1 MKLEIE
7 SVEFKNFLTF
17 GSKVQ
22 KVPFLTGLNLVTGN
36 DVDRKRSNA
45 SGKSSFLETVPFAL
59 FGQVHRNINKK
70 QIINWKNRKNCEV
83 VLNFGIG
90 DNKYKILRA
99 IKPDNFEIYKDNVL
113 IDKPS
118 HVKEY
123 QATLEEII
131 GLSFQTFMSLIHSNI
146 NSSAKLL
153 TMSKPEKRKLIDM
166 MFGLTIYKKIQ
177 EHSNKKL
184 RGIIEKVREIE
195 LTNSSNTDRI
205 GDLQSTINELEYKSS
220 AKPIQY
226 TQLREK
232 EEELKDIRED
242 WDVVKE
248 RLLKLRTDRNEK
260 ESSVKYDESMMNQLN
275 NSLYKIRVKL
285 KNTDDGIKKCDEYE
299 QTIHD
304 NEYNKQVLR
313 ELEDVYGN
321 IDLIENTLL
330 SNLRGAISKLEQD
343 ISFTEN
349 SLNTLERD
357 LSRFGKEIAD
367 STFKIKKL
375 EKDTCPTCYQKITD
389 TSILEK
395 EQRKL
400 SSLELKEKEAEEKK
414 RKAANRH
421 YNISQEL
428 PGLKERKNE
437 LEIAKNDIINTKKKI
452 VDVVL
457 PFDKEDLLK
466 DKDRYKSTINKLQIT
481 FLKYEADVLEKKKD
495 ISLMAE
501 EEDDLSIKVT
511 KAYDLESDIE
521 RLKEFI
527 ELEKQNQRELKS
539 LIDSNKKKIEKLKEK
554 TNISI
559 EKKEVLSNLKNYV
572 SLIKDVCKDENIK
585 QFAISSIM
593 PYINERANHY
603 LSEVNYSFY
612 VVLDKWLEMQVKGP
626 GITEASYGSLS
637 GGESRGIDIAIQLAF
652 LDISKLRASI
662 FPDFLTFDELLD
674 SSIDSGGISQ
684 LFKII
689 SLKQKTDES
698 KTFII
703 SHRSELDEMSDVD
716 NVYHVT
722 KKGGYSTVNII

>member
-17 GSKVQ
+17 GSRVQ
-22 KVPFLTGLNLVTGN
+22 KVPFLKGLNLVTGI
-36 DVDRKRSNA
+36 DIDRKRSNA

-70 QIINWKNRKNCEV
+70 QIVNWKNRKKCEV
-83 VLNFGIG
+83 VLNFSIG
-90 DNKYKILRA
+90 DDSYKVLRA
-99 IKPDNFEIYKDNVL
+99 IKPDNFEIYKNTTL

-118 HVKEY
+118 HVREY
-123 QATLEEII
+123 QAILEQII

-146 NSSAKLL
+146 NSSAKIL

-177 EHSNKKL
+177 ERSNSRL
-184 RGIIEKVREIE
+184 REIVEKVREIE
-195 LTNSSNTDRI
+195 ITNSSNTDRI
-205 GDLQSTINELEYKSS
+205 GDLQSTIDELEFKAS

-232 EEELKDIRED
+232 EEELKEI
-242 WDVVKE
+242 KE
-248 RLLKLRTDRNEK
+248 EYEGIKDELESKRSELNEK
-260 ESSVKYDESMMNQLN
+260 ESEIKYAESMMNNVN
-275 NSLYKIRVKL
+275 NSLYKIKVKL
-285 KNTDDGIKKCDEYE
+285 KNVDDGIKKCNEYE
-299 QTIHD
+299 RITHD
-304 NEYNKQVLR
+304 NEHNKQKLND
-313 ELEDVYGN
+313 LEDIYGN
-321 IDLIENTLL
+321 IGEIESKL
-330 SNLRGAISKLEQD
+330 SNVRNEISD
-343 ISFTEN
+343 IEKDLNDTEN
-349 SLNTLERD
+349 SCNILERD
-357 LSRFGKEIAD
+357 ISRFIQEIAE

-375 EKDTCPTCYQKITD
+375 EDNVCPTCYQKISD

-395 EQRKL
+395 EQRNL
-400 SSLELKEKEAEEKK
+400 TSFELKEKEAYGKKEKLT
-414 RKAANRH
+414 NR
-421 YNISQEL
+421 YTNTKFDL
-428 PGLKERKNE
+428 PNLIEFKEE
-437 LEIAKNDIINTKKKI
+437 LEVIKNDIVNITKKI
-452 VDVVL
+452 IDMVL
-457 PFDKEDLLK
+457 PYKKEDLVK
-466 DKDRYKSTINKLQIT
+466 DKIRYDKTINKLET
-481 FLKYEADVLEKKKD
+481 LFYKYESDIKETSKD
-495 ISLMAE
+495 TSLLSE
-501 EEDDLSIKVT
+501 RVDDLQKVIT
-511 KAYDLESDIE
+511 NAYTLESDIE

-527 ELEKQNQRELKS
+527 ELEKQNQKELKS
-539 LIDSNKKKIEKLKEK
+539 LIESNKKKIKSLKEK
-554 TNISI
+554 TSTSS
-559 EKKEVLSNLKNYV
+559 EKSNTLTNLKDYM
-572 SLIKDVCKDENIK
+572 LCMKDVCKDENIK
-585 QFAISSIM
+585 QYAISSVM

-626 GITEASYGSLS
+626 GITKASYGSLS

-662 FPDFLTFDELLD
+662 FPDFLTLDELLD

-689 SLKQKTDES
+689 SLKQKEDNS

-722 KKGGYSTVNII
+722 KKGGYSTVEII